1 MNAISPV
8 HQRHQDESD
17 VSMLHQSHSII
28 QPLFNLEI
36 SSLRTQLKER
46 DFEIQRLNSE
56 LEEASRAAKAYKE
69 QMLGTEGI
77 CG

>member
-1 MNAISPV
+1 
-8 HQRHQDESD
+8 
-17 VSMLHQSHSII
+17 MLHQSHSII

-56 LEEASRAAKAYKE
+56 LEEANRAAKANRE
-69 QMLGTEGI
+69 
-77 CG
+77 